1 MNYWIAAFT
10 AAVAVIIGFAAGPQG
25 TLVFL
30 VALGFALY
38 LFWAEELGFKGAIAR
53 LGLDRLKP
61 PVWKKENWV
70 QFQTTL
76 TDQDKLVKAFA
87 AALTLMAVKLMLPS
101 HQGVVLLVTIVVVG
115 WFVFKIYDSEKSRD
129 QSGAVKFN

>member
-30 VALGFALY
+30 IALGVALY
-38 LFWAEELGFKGAIAR
+38 LFWAEALGFKGALAR

-76 TDQDKLVKAFA
+76 TDQDKLVKAYA
-87 AALTLMAVKLMLPS
+87 SALVLMALKLMLPS
-101 HQGVVLLVTIVVVG
+101 HQGVVLLATIVVVG
-115 WFVFKIYDSEKSRD
+115 WFVFKIYDSEKSRLGTE
-129 QSGAVKFN
+129 SVKFN

>member
-38 LFWAEELGFKGAIAR
+38 LFWAEELGFKGAVDR

-61 PVWKKENWV
+61 PVWQRSNWV
-70 QFQTTL
+70 QFTTTL

-87 AALTLMAVKLMLPS
+87 AALALMAVKLMLPS
-101 HQGVVLLVTIVVVG
+101 HQGVVVLATIVVVG
-115 WFVFKIYDSEKSRD
+115 WFVFKIYDGDRGRD
-129 QSGAVKFN
+129 HAESAKFN

>member
-10 AAVAVIIGFAAGPQG
+10 AAVAVIIGFAAGPQN

-30 VALGFALY
+30 VAVGFALY
-38 LFWAEELGFKGAIAR
+38 LFWAEELGFKGAIGR

-70 QFQTTL
+70 QFQSTL
-76 TDQDKLVKAFA
+76 TDQDKLVKAYT
-87 AALTLMAVKLMLPS
+87 AALVLIALKLMLPS
-101 HQGVVLLVTIVVVG
+101 HQGIVVLATIVVVG
-115 WFVFKIYDSEKSRD
+115 WFAFKIYDSEKSRD
-129 QSGAVKFN
+129 PGAVKFN